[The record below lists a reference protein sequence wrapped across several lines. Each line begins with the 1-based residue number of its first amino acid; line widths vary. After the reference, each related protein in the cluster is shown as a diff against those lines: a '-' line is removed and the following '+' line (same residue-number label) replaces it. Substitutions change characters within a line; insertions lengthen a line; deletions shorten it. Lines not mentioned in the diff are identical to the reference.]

1 MKLTMSDK
9 IIGFKDKY
17 EFLSNDYPCQIY
29 LEWDNLAYTNVTAA
43 LIAQKSEDKGTRR
56 KFTRLSGIKARK
68 KESSIPDNQEWEE
81 KKDDILFG
89 ILMAKFKSTELKN
102 KLLATGNKKLINLTT
117 YPDPYYGVRDG
128 SGNNVLGKLLEQV
141 REALRG

>member
-1 MKLTMSDK
+1 M
-9 IIGFKDKY
+9 
-17 EFLSNDYPCQIY
+17 
-29 LEWDNLAYTNVTAA
+29 
-43 LIAQKSEDKGTRR
+43 
-56 KFTRLSGIKARK
+56 
-68 KESSIPDNQEWEE
+68 
-81 KKDDILFG
+81 
-89 ILMAKFKSTELKN
+89 STELKN